1 MYAIVYIHTI
11 TNNNIIQTIYP
22 MGKEYKKIEQVLT
35 LKHDVILGSTYE
47 LIEVETDVTQ
57 YMGGG
62 EAMHNE
68 ASVVIPIG
76 RPDSHGDVITQ
87 EAIEQT
93 LGSNNTNPNDF
104 PIKIN
109 GHTIG
114 DKEITTGKKGKA
126 KGKDKT

>member
-1 MYAIVYIHTI
+1 MAKKYTK
-11 TNNNIIQTIYP
+11 
-22 MGKEYKKIEQVLT
+22 KEKVLV

-47 LIEVETDVTQ
+47 LVDVETDVTQ

-62 EAMHNE
+62 EAMYHE

-76 RPDSHGDVITQ
+76 KPDSHGDVMTQ
-87 EAIEQT
+87 ETIDQMLA
-93 LGSNNTNPNDF
+93 SNNTNPYGF
-104 PIKIN
+104 PIVIN

-114 DKEITTGKKGKA
+114 DEEILKGLNRKN